1 MAKRL
6 RHSNRVSDCAA
17 DETGAVTV
25 LAATLIAALTSMV
38 VGGFWLASAVIA
50 RHRAQSAA
58 DLAALSAAARLPA
71 GPIAACAEAEA
82 LGTAMG
88 AGMLGCSI
96 EDLDVTVT
104 IAVSAGL
111 RFPGAARAS
120 ARAGPVTA
128 G

>member
-1 MAKRL
+1 MAKRSP
-6 RHSNRVSDCAA
+6 HSNRVSDCAA
-17 DETGAVTV
+17 DETGAATV
-25 LAATLIAALTSMV
+25 LAAMLIAALTSMV

-50 RHRAQSAA
+50 RHRAQTAA

-71 GPIAACAEAEA
+71 GPIAACAEADA

-88 AGMLGCSI
+88 AGVLGCAI

-111 RFPGAARAS
+111 RFLGEAQAS
-120 ARAGPVTA
+120 ARAGPVTP

>member
-1 MAKRL
+1 M
-6 RHSNRVSDCAA
+6 
-17 DETGAVTV
+17 
-25 LAATLIAALTSMV
+25 LAAILIAALTSTV

-71 GPIAACAEAEA
+71 GPVAACVEADA

-88 AGMLGCSI
+88 AAVLGCVI

-104 IAVSAGL
+104 IAVSTGV
-111 RFPGAARAS
+111 RFLGVAQAS
-120 ARAGPVTA
+120 ARSGPVTP

>member
-1 MAKRL
+1 M
-6 RHSNRVSDCAA
+6 
-17 DETGAVTV
+17 
-25 LAATLIAALTSMV
+25 LAAILIAALTSTV

-71 GPIAACAEAEA
+71 GPIAACAEAET

-88 AGMLGCSI
+88 AGMRGCSI

-104 IAVSAGL
+104 IAVSTGL
-111 RFPGAARAS
+111 RFPGAAQAS
-120 ARAGPVTA
+120 ARAGPVTP